1 MRSSPA
7 VLVLLV
13 LIGLSP
19 SWAADKDDAKKTDKA
34 ETPKVQRLNAVGTVR
49 ARITEINDN
58 DLKLRISEK
67 VPELLASRWGRSY
80 SVSVNE
86 RTVETDLDV
95 TMIEGV
101 KVRLPIK
108 PELDSKGR
116 LKPPPKK
123 DPKDPDRNLPGTK
136 GTVKDLNEGQWITVT
151 LAATKE
157 KQPKLMAV
165 MILVENREDY

>member
-95 TMIEGV
+95 TMIRRAGSS
-101 KVRLPIK
+101 RPPRRTPRTPIATCRAR
-108 PELDSKGR
+108 KGR
-116 LKPPPKK
+116 S
-123 DPKDPDRNLPGTK
+123 RT
-136 GTVKDLNEGQWITVT
+136 
-151 LAATKE
+151 
-157 KQPKLMAV
+157 
-165 MILVENREDY
+165 